1 MKILFIGDIFGR
13 PGRDL
18 VKKLLPSIREKYA
31 PDLILANAENL
42 NHGNGFNFSGI
53 QKMRGAGID
62 FFTSGNHVWDNSDGV
77 SHLNEVDFPV
87 LRPANFPDPDTPG
100 RGYQIIEDKTGNKI
114 LLINLLG
121 RVFMGKNFECPFRTA
136 DRILEEN
143 KNENLSAVFVDFHA
157 ETTSEKQAFG
167 FYLDGRVSAVVGT
180 HTHVATLD
188 ARVLENDTAYIT
200 DVGMTGSFDSVI
212 GAKKELIIKSF
223 LTQLSAKIEPETNGK
238 MVFSA
243 VLVEVDGKTKKGL
256 NIGHIQEFINV

>member
-1 MKILFIGDIFGR
+1 M
-13 PGRDL
+13 
-18 VKKLLPSIREKYA
+18 
-31 PDLILANAENL
+31 
-42 NHGNGFNFSGI
+42 
-53 QKMRGAGID
+53 GID
-62 FFTSGNHVWDNSDGV
+62 FLSGGKHVWDNPDGV
-77 SHLNEVDFPV
+77 SHLNEPDFPV
-87 LRPANFPDPDTPG
+87 LRPANFPDPSTPG
-100 RGYQIIEDKTGNKI
+100 RGHQVIEDKNGNKI

-136 DRILEEN
+136 DKILAEH

-167 FYLDGRVSAVVGT
+167 FYLDGRASAVAGT

-188 ARVLENDTAYIT
+188 ARILNSGTAYIS

-212 GAKKELIIKSF
+212 GATKELLIKVF
-223 LTQLSAKIEPETNGK
+223 FTQLAAKIEPETEGR

-256 NIGHIQEFINV
+256 NIGHIPEFINV